1 MAELSARVE
10 VVKVPLEAEAGAGAG
25 DGDVCGGAM
34 GMKGI
39 INPGTLGTIHGDHPG
54 DRAAFQDC
62 RHIHTKPSTRTA
74 HTRYIG
80 SRILD
85 ERPKRKM

>member
-1 MAELSARVE
+1 MVELSARVE

-25 DGDVCGGAM
+25 DCDVCGGAM
-34 GMKGI
+34 GMKGV